1 MKLPNFIATVRK
13 CVEVDVKDTIERGK
27 IHDVILL
34 SFDQLDDATKVNL
47 ILASLNDEAI
57 DNIMAKEKN
66 VDTVAELDKEN
77 YAALIKWRSWVMK
90 TVIIF
95 AGIIIGIL
103 TLIMFTGTNN
113 CDVDSSSS
121 VLFEIKKLIEIIILN
136 KTE

>member
-66 VDTVAELDKEN
+66 VDTTSELEKVNQAE
-77 YAALIKWRSWVMK
+77 LIKWRSWVMK
-90 TVIIF
+90 TLIIF
-95 AGIIIGIL
+95 VSVILIGLIF
-103 TLIMFTGTNN
+103 IMFSGSDN
-113 CDVDSSSS
+113 CEPEAATSI
-121 VLFEIKKLIEIIILN
+121 LFEIKKLIEIIILN